1 MKAWVIRDAGG
12 PQQFQLEDISTPDP
26 RKGWALIRIRA
37 FGLNR
42 SEWFTRIG
50 DSPTVMFPR
59 VLGIECV
66 GEIVDAGG
74 LDFAPGTKVAAIM
87 GGMGREFDGSYAEY
101 TLVPHECVFVLNT
114 ELPWEKTCCSSRDAS
129 NNSWLITCRARDRTR
144 GITIDPWWHFFNWY
158 GRISIGQ
165 TCWINCRHDDSWSK

>member
-1 MKAWVIRDAGG
+1 MKAWVIWKAGG
-12 PQQFQLEDISTPDP
+12 PEQFQLEDVASPDP

-50 DSPTVMFPR
+50 DSPTVKFPR

-74 LDFAPGTKVAAIM
+74 LDLDRGATVAAIM
-87 GGMGREFDGSYAEY
+87 GGMGRQFDGSYAEY
-101 TLVPHECVFVLNT
+101 TLVPHECVFAIRTKLSWVNSPLSLRCFRPLMGRYMSDSRST
-114 ELPWEKTCCSSRDAS
+114 EQNL
-129 NNSWLITCRARDRTR
+129 
-144 GITIDPWWHFFNWY
+144 Y
-158 GRISIGQ
+158 
-165 TCWINCRHDDSWSK
+165 

>member
-66 GEIVDAGG
+66 GEIVDGG
-74 LDFAPGTKVAAIM
+74 STLQCECADFS
-87 GGMGREFDGSYAEY
+87 D
-101 TLVPHECVFVLNT
+101 
-114 ELPWEKTCCSSRDAS
+114 
-129 NNSWLITCRARDRTR
+129 CR
-144 GITIDPWWHFFNWY
+144 
-158 GRISIGQ
+158 
-165 TCWINCRHDDSWSK
+165 